1 MGASGTIA
9 VTNVVS
15 TGTSAGTFKVLPKI
29 TGFSPGSAPRGDVID
44 ITGATFTTPLTVKF
58 GTVVATTVTVD
69 PDESTIHATVPDT
82 ATTNKV
88 SVTTA
93 DRHGD
98 ECRELDG
105 HPRPGRLELHTDNR
119 RRRNGRDDQRLGELL
134 RHDRRD
140 VQRRRCDERD
150 ACERDSGEGDSAA
163 GRDDGEDR
171 GDNRNRDRD
180 EWFELHDPARNHRL
194 QSW

>member
-1 MGASGTIA
+1 MTVILGPAISGFSPTAAAVGTVVTVSGTNFSGISSATIGGTPVTTITPVSATQVKLTVPAGAHSGTIA

-88 SVTTA
+88 SVTTPPA
-93 DRHGD
+93 
-98 ECRELDG
+98 
-105 HPRPGRLELHTDNR
+105 R
-119 RRRNGRDDQRLGELL
+119 RRVPR
-134 RHDRRD
+134 
-140 VQRRRCDERD
+140 
-150 ACERDSGEGDSAA
+150 A
-163 GRDDGEDR
+163 
-171 GDNRNRDRD
+171 
-180 EWFELHDPARNHRL
+180 
-194 QSW
+194 